1 MTNREKYKQA
11 FSVLHASGGEDWDA
25 LAGKRKPKGKTA
37 ARLVLLA
44 AVVCLLTVTASADS
58 LRQIFGWGG
67 NLEVRQT
74 DAGPEVWV
82 HTDNLRSPVELRE
95 GRLYFVVNGE
105 NLDIT
110 DRVSRT
116 ESFTYEYADEQQVT
130 HYWVVGLNGD
140 TPDSYGYAEY
150 LKTDTWIGGYSARVN
165 IHEGGKTDAQWLETW
180 KGENNCPW

>member
-25 LAGKRKPKGKTA
+25 LARERRPKGKVT

-44 AVVCLLTVTASADS
+44 AVIGLLTVTASADS

-74 DAGPEVWV
+74 DDGSEVWV
-82 HTDNLRSPVELRE
+82 HTDNLTEPVELRD
-95 GRLYFVVNGE
+95 GRLYFIVNGE

-110 DRVSRT
+110 DRVSKT
-116 ESFTYEYADEQQVT
+116 EGFTYEYEDAQKVT
-130 HYWVVGLNGD
+130 HCWVVGLNGD
-140 TPDSYGYAEY
+140 TLDSYGYGEY
-150 LKTDTWIGGYSARVN
+150 LKTDTWICGYSARVD
-165 IHEGGKTDAQWLETW
+165 IHADGKTDAQWLETW
-180 KGENNCPW
+180 KAENNCPW

>member
-11 FSVLHASGGEDWDA
+11 FSVLHTSGGEDWDA
-25 LAGKRKPKGKTA
+25 LARKRKPKGKTA

-44 AVVCLLTVTASADS
+44 AVICLLTVTASADS

-74 DAGPEVWV
+74 DAGSEVCV

-95 GRLYFVVNGE
+95 GRLFFVVNGE

-110 DRVSRT
+110 DRVSQT

-130 HYWVVGLNGD
+130 HYWVVGLNRD
-140 TPDSYGYAEY
+140 TLDSYGYAEY

-165 IHEGGKTDAQWLETW
+165 SHEDGKTDARWLETW
-180 KGENNCPW
+180 KAENNCPW

>member
-44 AVVCLLTVTASADS
+44 AVVCLLSVTASADS

-82 HTDNLRSPVELRE
+82 HTDNLRSPV
-95 GRLYFVVNGE
+95 
-105 NLDIT
+105 
-110 DRVSRT
+110 
-116 ESFTYEYADEQQVT
+116 
-130 HYWVVGLNGD
+130 
-140 TPDSYGYAEY
+140 
-150 LKTDTWIGGYSARVN
+150 
-165 IHEGGKTDAQWLETW
+165 
-180 KGENNCPW
+180 